1 MCEMVLIS
9 FKLDEDT
16 KKEFDKKIKKEGRI
30 KKITISR
37 ATEAWIYMNWGEL
50 FAEEDEG

>member
-9 FKLDEDT
+9 FKLDKVT
-16 KKEFDKKIKKEGRI
+16 KEKFDERIKKEGRI

-37 ATEAWIYMNWGEL
+37 AIEAWIDMNWGGL
-50 FAEEDEG
+50 FAEDEE